1 MNKVILIGRLTKDT
15 ETRTT
20 EKGMTITRFNL
31 AIDRQKEGADFI
43 NCIAFDK
50 TAELISKHFKKGNK
64 IALEGHITT
73 GSYEDK
79 EGKKV
84 YTTDIAVERFDF
96 VEKKEEVKEEQ
107 KESKLDNKPF
117 EEMGKEVQTEQ
128 YKLPF

>member
-43 NCIAFDK
+43 NCISFDK

-79 EGKKV
+79 KGNKV
-84 YTTDIAVERFDF
+84 YTTDIAVDRVEF
-96 VEKKEEVKEEQ
+96 VEKKEEV

-128 YKLPF
+128 YELPF

>member
-20 EKGMTITRFNL
+20 EKGMSVARFTV
-31 AIDRQKEGADFI
+31 AVDRLKEGADFI

-79 EGKKV
+79 KGNKV
-84 YTTDIAVERFDF
+84 YTTDIAVDRVEF
-96 VEKKEEVKEEQ
+96 VEKKEEVKEKTNSEAFR
-107 KESKLDNKPF
+107 DAF